1 MLQALKKKAA
11 RNSYMSHIYLLLSVF
26 DRLNARCS
34 RSQPRAQKVAL
45 SAVAPLSRPHRSPL
59 GKSPLHRE
67 NHKFKLQ
74 GIPHL
79 RSHFLANQIITPWQF
94 SIQIQKLPK
103 SSRTTTYASGVVEF
117 AHALR
122 TELIAEVAEV
132 DLSNKMPYGEG
143 AGIIRMQG

>member
-1 MLQALKKKAA
+1 VFKKSAA
-11 RNSYMSHIYLLLSVF
+11 SAEGRPV
-26 DRLNARCS
+26 RR
-34 RSQPRAQKVAL
+34 RAAL
-45 SAVAPLSRPHRSPL
+45 SAASKPPRKITSAPREPQIQVAR
-59 GKSPLHRE
+59 
-67 NHKFKLQ
+67 N
-74 GIPHL
+74 PHL

-143 AGIIRMQG
+143 AGIIRMQGQKAS